1 MLNIILV
8 TNLNFIISEQLP
20 HQKLQYSSDRRRS
33 SLGSFREIHFPK
45 PIELHLI
52 RHAETIENS
61 LGLVTGSIDAK
72 LTDQG
77 KQQAKQLGKKLDK
90 KYDLAICSG
99 MQRTQDTL
107 KLALDSG
114 KISVNALYCDKR
126 INERSLGILE
136 GKKRRP
142 ISAFAMGNLDY
153 APPKGEPYSQV
164 ALRVLDFLNH
174 LANFVLETQ
183 PNKILICGHTGVMRI
198 LVGIIND
205 YDDPAE
211 VLNLSFGNASILKY
225 QWQTLSMP
233 KFLEKFYEN

>member
-1 MLNIILV
+1 MILV
-8 TNLNFIISEQLP
+8 TNLNFITSQQNP
-20 HQKLQYSSDRRRS
+20 HQQLQYSSDRKRS
-33 SLGSFREIHFPK
+33 SLGSFREIRFPK
-45 PIELHLI
+45 PVELHLI

-72 LTDQG
+72 LTEQG

-114 KISVNALYCDKR
+114 NICVNALYYDER

-136 GKKRRP
+136 GKERRP

-153 APPKGEPYSQV
+153 APPEGEPYSKV
-164 ALRVLDFLNH
+164 ALRVLDFLND
-174 LANFVLETQ
+174 LANLVLETQ
-183 PNKILICGHTGVMRI
+183 PNKVLICGHTGVMRI
-198 LVGIIND
+198 LVGIINN

-211 VLNLSFGNASILKY
+211 VLNLSFGNARILKN
-225 QWQTLSMP
+225 QWQSLSMP
-233 KFLEKFYEN
+233 NFLEGVYNN